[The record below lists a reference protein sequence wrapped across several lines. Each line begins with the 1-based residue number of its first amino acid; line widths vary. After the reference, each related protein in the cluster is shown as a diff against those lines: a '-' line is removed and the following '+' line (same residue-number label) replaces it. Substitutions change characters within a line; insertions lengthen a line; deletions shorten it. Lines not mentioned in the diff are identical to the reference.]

1 MEEKIR
7 VLIVDDS
14 ALVRKIVADA
24 LESDPSI
31 EVVGTANNGK
41 TAVFKTHTLNPDVI
55 TMDIEMPIMNGLDA
69 LRQII
74 ETHPKPVIMMSV
86 LTQHGAD
93 ATFRALEL
101 GAVDFIPKPST
112 LMAMSVEDIKELL
125 ISKVKSVYRSKVK
138 VSREPSASVKE
149 QEKARDTR
157 LVQTGV
163 LTQDVK
169 PLEIPM
175 VAVSKKIVGIGTST
189 GGPSALISIFKSFP
203 KNFPAPIL
211 VVQHMPEGF
220 TKAFA
225 ERLNSVSTL
234 NVKEAEDGDK
244 VLPGC
249 GFLAPGHSH
258 MAIERSASGNVV
270 RVFKKDKVSGH
281 MPSIDVL
288 FSSIAEQCS
297 PDAVAVIMTG
307 MGRDGADGILKIR
320 KNGGYTFA
328 QNEETS
334 VVYGMNRVAV
344 EIGGTYEEVPLFDI
358 SKKIVEHL

>member
-163 LTQDVK
+163 PAQDVK
-169 PLEIPM
+169 QLDIPM

-358 SKKIVEHL
+358 SKKIVDHL